1 EGIDTTNACFGGTA
15 ALFNAISWVESSA
28 WNGKYALVVAAD
40 IAVYA
45 KGAARPT
52 GGAGAVAMLIGPNAP
67 LVFDRGVRS
76 VHMRHVYDF
85 YKPDLNSEYPA
96 VDSKL
101 SIQCYL
107 SALDKCYQTYCAKGS
122 KIFNQKI
129 DLNFFDAVLFHTP
142 YCKLVQK

>member
-1 EGIDTTNACFGGTA
+1 CFGGTA

-52 GGAGAVAMLIGPNAP
+52 GGAGAVAMLVGANAP
-67 LVFDRGVRS
+67 IVFDRGVRA
-76 VHMRHVYDF
+76 VYMRHVYDF
-85 YKPDLNSEYPA
+85 YKPDLSSEYPL

-101 SIQCYL
+101 SIECYL
-107 SALDKCYQTYCAKGS
+107 SALDKCYQSYCDKAGS
-122 KIFNQKI
+122 LYGRKI
-129 DLNFFDAVLFHTP
+129 DLAFFDSVLFHTP
-142 YCKLVQK
+142 YCKLVQ

>member
-45 KGAARPT
+45 KGPARPT

-76 VHMRHVYDF
+76 VYMRHVYDF
-85 YKPDLNSEYPA
+85 YKPDLSSEYPA

-101 SIQCYL
+101 SIECYL
-107 SALDKCYQTYCAKGS
+107 SALDKCYQLYCDKAAKL
-122 KIFNQKI
+122 FNRKI
-129 DLNFFDAVLFHTP
+129 DLSFFDSVLFHTP
-142 YCKLVQK
+142 YCKLVQ

>member
-15 ALFNAISWVESSA
+15 ALFNAISWVESSD

-45 KGAARPT
+45 KGTARPT

-85 YKPDLNSEYPA
+85 YKPDLSSEYPV

-107 SALDKCYQTYCAKGS
+107 SALDKCYQTYCEKAS
-122 KIFNQKI
+122 KIFNRKI
-129 DLNFFDAVLFHTP
+129 DLEFFDAVLFHTP
-142 YCKLVQK
+142 YCKLVQ

>member
-15 ALFNAISWVESSA
+15 ALFNAIDWIESSY

-45 KGAARPT
+45 KGSARPT
-52 GGAGAVAMLIGPNAP
+52 GGAGAVAMLIGANAP
-67 LVFDRGVRS
+67 LTFDRGLRS

-85 YKPDLNSEYPA
+85 YKPDLTSEYPK

-101 SIQCYL
+101 SIECYL
-107 SALDKCYQTYCAKGS
+107 SALDSCYQKYCEKVRKLSGKVMELDS
-122 KIFNQKI
+122 
-129 DLNFFDAVLFHTP
+129 FDFVIFHTP
-142 YCKLVQK
+142 YCKLVQ

>member
-45 KGAARPT
+45 KGPARPT

-76 VHMRHVYDF
+76 VYMRHVFDF
-85 YKPDLNSEYPA
+85 YKPDLSSEYPV

-107 SALDKCYQTYCAKGS
+107 SALDKCYQSYCRKAS
-122 KIFNQKI
+122 ESFNEKV
-129 DLNFFDAVLFHTP
+129 DLKFFDAV
-142 YCKLVQK
+142 